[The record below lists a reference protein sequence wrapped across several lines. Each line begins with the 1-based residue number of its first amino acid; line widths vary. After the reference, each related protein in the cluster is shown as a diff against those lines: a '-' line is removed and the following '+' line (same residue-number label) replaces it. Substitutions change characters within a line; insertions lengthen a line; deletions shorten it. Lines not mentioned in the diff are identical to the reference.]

1 MKKYF
6 SSYTYYTTILLSTD
20 HCLEECLSINP
31 LTNLKRFILTDA
43 CNSQTVN
50 NGDANN
56 FNSIGH
62 PTTRITDE
70 SRPNLSSISILRLF
84 GQCSKLRCVGDL
96 RHWCLF
102 QDEKKDEDICKKIA
116 AIHGGHWLLNTFEP

>member
-1 MKKYF
+1 M
-6 SSYTYYTTILLSTD
+6 
-20 HCLEECLSINP
+20 HNG
-31 LTNLKRFILTDA
+31 
-43 CNSQTVN
+43 
-50 NGDANN
+50 GDANSN
-56 FNSIGH
+56 NAIGH

-84 GQCSKLRCVGDL
+84 GQCSKLRCIGDL

-102 QDEKKDEDICKKIA
+102 QNEKKNEDICKQIA